1 MDSLKS
7 LLDRRQY
14 DLILSLTE
22 GSADPEALVYRI
34 SSLLATGKGQEA
46 MALITL
52 HREKLF
58 AFNPVL
64 TLRTDFELRFI
75 NKQFDEAYEDLKY
88 FSDKP
93 YVSQEVEE
101 LLRALPG
108 LIRTNE
114 RNQELAKRY
123 APGDIIRILRTSR
136 DDYEVLSLLNYLQG
150 SSINQYAAYLKEI
163 LVSERHPSVKTYA
176 LLLLVSTGYGEE
188 VTFHKNGKVYHLV
201 PKKLA
206 PPYVGEAFNGFARY
220 LEALATDP
228 SVGSI
233 ALSLLND
240 YILDVYPEAVVT
252 SAEDPLLATALIRLA
267 RSYLRSSLG
276 IEGYLE
282 RYHLK
287 AEEVEALSAKIED
300 TIKKAPTLRI

>member
-7 LLDRRQY
+7 LIDRQQY
-14 DLILSLTE
+14 DLVLSLTA
-22 GSADPEALVYRI
+22 GSADPEALVYRV
-34 SSLLATGKGQEA
+34 SALLAKGEGKEAQE
-46 MALITL
+46 LLTL
-52 HREKLF
+52 NRDKLY
-58 AFNPVL
+58 AFNPYL

-75 NKQFDEAYEDLKY
+75 NKEFEAAYEDLKY
-88 FSDKP
+88 FSEKP

-101 LLRALPG
+101 LLRDLPG

-114 RNQELAKRY
+114 RNQELAKKY
-123 APGDIIRILRTSR
+123 SPEDIIRILRTSK

-150 SSINQYAAYLKEI
+150 SSIKQYSAYLKEI

-176 LLLLVSTGYGEE
+176 LLLLVSTGYEEE

-201 PKKLA
+201 PKQLD

-233 ALSLLND
+233 ALNLLND
-240 YILDVYPEAVVT
+240 YIMDVYPEAVVT
-252 SAEDPLLATALIRLA
+252 KAEDPLLATALIKLSRQ
-267 RSYLRSSLG
+267 YLRSSVG
-276 IEGYLE
+276 VEGYLD

-287 AEEVEALSAKIED
+287 AEDVDALSTKIAQA
-300 TIKKAPTLRI
+300 IKKAPTLRI